1 MPRNASDQAE
11 ASGGPVFR
19 NVFPDPP
26 EGVAGMP
33 VTLLAMVCR
42 WAPWLLALA
51 LAAGCGSSA
60 SLVATDDVLIKQE
73 LLGGVG
79 RIRAMHDRHK
89 LNAELARILA
99 RLGRARGSAKAA
111 RQARVLAIQGFEL
124 TMEGTRSQ
132 LDFSENDSG
141 EVAAAT
147 RDAKRADRY
156 LTLGANRLRA
166 AGQALGVQI
175 GKLNQH

>member
-1 MPRNASDQAE
+1 MA
-11 ASGGPVFR
+11 
-19 NVFPDPP
+19 
-26 EGVAGMP
+26 
-33 VTLLAMVCR
+33 CR

-51 LAAGCGSSA
+51 LAAGCGSSS
-60 SLVATDDVLIKQE
+60 SLMATDDVLIKQE

-79 RIRAMHDRHK
+79 QIRAMHDRHK

-99 RLGRARGSAKAA
+99 RLGRARGSARAV

-124 TMEGTRSQ
+124 TMKGTEVSSTSARTTAARSLLRRGMQ
-132 LDFSENDSG
+132 SG
-141 EVAAAT
+141 PIAI
-147 RDAKRADRY
+147 

-166 AGQALGVQI
+166 AGQALGIQI